1 MNSSTTTIGFSSSS
15 FNLAENA
22 GDSRLGMDERSLTEV
37 RRIMEELGCSFDDGK
52 FSIFT
57 SL

>member
-37 RRIMEELGCSFDDGK
+37 RRIMEELGCSFDDG
-52 FSIFT
+52 
-57 SL
+57 